1 MANRVADLYGPYL
14 DKSLVEQMRKASDI
28 DALNDIVYPI
38 FKNKW
43 KLGVRE
49 HRRRMKRLVASI
61 IHMEPDL
68 GKLYRYDY
76 LIQILHSL
84 DQNSVLQM
92 CSMVGITIPPK
103 ARKKGKQHIIER
115 VVTKFHNNA
124 RIREN
129 LSRIMDHNMYMAIP
143 FLKDDSLNYPDFE
156 KCVKEFLQNRD
167 PNADVDRN
175 LTGLYMLSMILGNT
189 KYASYVVRMF
199 KADTWRSFE
208 QMTIQAFMVYE
219 WATLND
225 SNQNSHHMNL
235 EDMLKEQEKLRN
247 EIKRREKQQAS
258 LKTEL
263 HQKSL
268 KEKELKSKIHE
279 LNVQL
284 QKQLEDAVAEIQ
296 RLEMQ
301 LEEQKKFY
309 EDEMKKLTEQHTE
322 ETCRLK
328 NEIRILRASAG
339 NSTTEEY
346 KPLKG
351 TNVLVIGHPR
361 RKSEYQNI
369 VERYGG
375 SFEFYSSSPDGSSVA
390 GVEGPAVRADVI
402 FYLATFT
409 SHTMLEKLKSLVPIE
424 RVKFLY
430 ASGINYF
437 ESQLLEY
444 AQSLPSDANAS

>member
-43 KLGVRE
+43 KFGVRE

-68 GKLYRYDY
+68 GKLYRYDH
-76 LIQILHSL
+76 LIQMLHSL
-84 DQNSVLQM
+84 DQNSMLQM

-103 ARKKGKQHIIER
+103 TRKKGKQHIIKR

-129 LSRIMDHNMYMAIP
+129 LCRMMDHNMYMSIP
-143 FLKDDSLNYPDFE
+143 FLKDDLNYPDFE

-167 PNADVDRN
+167 PDADVDRN
-175 LTGLYMLSMILGNT
+175 LIGLYTMYMVLGNT

-199 KADTWRSFE
+199 KAGTWRFFE
-208 QMTIQAFMVYE
+208 HVTIQAFMVYK
-219 WATLND
+219 WVTLND

-268 KEKELKSKIHE
+268 KEKELKNKIHE

-284 QKQLEDAVAEIQ
+284 QKQLEDALAEIQ
-296 RLEMQ
+296 RLETQ
-301 LEEQKKFY
+301 LEEEQKKFY
-309 EDEMKKLTEQHTE
+309 EEMKKLTEQHTE
-322 ETCRLK
+322 EICRLK
-328 NEIRILRASAG
+328 NEIRVLRASAG

-424 RVKFLY
+424 RIKFLY
-430 ASGINYF
+430 AGGINYF

-444 AQSLPSDANAS
+444 AQSLPSNANAS